1 MNYPVDPSLSITNH
15 DPSLTKRSHTEGACV
30 ILNGGDAS
38 YVTLLLQSSNTLVPP
53 ISMKTSL
60 KLY

>member
-30 ILNGGDAS
+30 ISNGGDA